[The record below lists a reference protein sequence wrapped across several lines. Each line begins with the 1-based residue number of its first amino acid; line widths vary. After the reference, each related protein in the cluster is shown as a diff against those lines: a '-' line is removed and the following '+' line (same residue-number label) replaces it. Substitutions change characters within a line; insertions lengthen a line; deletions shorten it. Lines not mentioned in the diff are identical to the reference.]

1 MPVVQVATW
10 VFGLRNRAN
19 DMPAP
24 DEDSMKSG
32 TTEDAVSSVP
42 LEFLPET
49 LRPYDPGEFPQV
61 PTEFTTF
68 DGDTDFAVETADA
81 SINAPTRIS
90 EAVAELMMTGDGM
103 DLVVHLTIEDENGL
117 SQPDLKAAA
126 EQSLSASQT
135 LFASPVLTEI
145 DVTLVDL
152 TEAQIEWR
160 GTYNEALGEQ
170 FYYPLTL
177 SIEDEAGF
185 PADFTLQVPIL
196 NTELL

>member
-1 MPVVQVATW
+1 MVTVIEKT
-10 VFGLRNRAN
+10 G
-19 DMPAP
+19 
-24 DEDSMKSG
+24 KI
-32 TTEDAVSSVP
+32 P
-42 LEFLPET
+42 L
-49 LRPYDPGEFPQV
+49 
-61 PTEFTTF
+61 FT
-68 DGDTDFAVETADA
+68 
-81 SINAPTRIS
+81 SINAPTRIR

-145 DVTLVDL
+145 NVTLVDL